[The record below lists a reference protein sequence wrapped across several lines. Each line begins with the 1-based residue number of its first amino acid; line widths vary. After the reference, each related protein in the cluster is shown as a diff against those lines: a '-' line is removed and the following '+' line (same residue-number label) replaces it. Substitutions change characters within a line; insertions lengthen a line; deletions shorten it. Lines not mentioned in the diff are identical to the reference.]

1 LTKNFFIYCLTNQIF
16 FIKTILILLQV
27 SNAINNP
34 CCKSDLPVF
43 FYLALFLK
51 KFRGKQAIPSLIDL
65 SPLIKIHPRF
75 LQQSQVQP
83 SKIFLV
89 NFPLDFN

>member
-1 LTKNFFIYCLTNQIF
+1 
-16 FIKTILILLQV
+16 
-27 SNAINNP
+27 
-34 CCKSDLPVF
+34 
-43 FYLALFLK
+43 LALFLK

>member
-1 LTKNFFIYCLTNQIF
+1 
-16 FIKTILILLQV
+16 
-27 SNAINNP
+27 
-34 CCKSDLPVF
+34 
-43 FYLALFLK
+43 LALFLK
-51 KFRGKQAIPSLIDL
+51 KFRGKQAIPGLVDL
-65 SPLIKIHPRF
+65 SPLTKIHLRF